1 MLAHSREINRLA
13 EEAKLA
19 ELEIAAANE
28 PEQAPL
34 QLATGGRAMP
44 YDATAELTR
53 AVTKLVQMAS
63 APREV
68 LRNSQGM
75 VTGVRILEPPEE
87 VQKAEEIQRNT
98 HIVELPD
105 GAVEIAIPDDL

>member
-1 MLAHSREINRLA
+1 
-13 EEAKLA
+13 
-19 ELEIAAANE
+19 
-28 PEQAPL
+28 
-34 QLATGGRAMP
+34 MP

-87 VQKAEEIQRNT
+87 CRKRRRFNATPISSNCQTVPWKLRFQTIYDPVQMENAEQ
-98 HIVELPD
+98 
-105 GAVEIAIPDDL
+105 

>member
-1 MLAHSREINRLA
+1 
-13 EEAKLA
+13 
-19 ELEIAAANE
+19 
-28 PEQAPL
+28 
-34 QLATGGRAMP
+34 
-44 YDATAELTR
+44 
-53 AVTKLVQMAS
+53 MAS